1 MGLLGKMLN
10 KALPGVRMQDP
21 VRGQAQVVACSDY
34 HGRGINQSC
43 TMELVVQGDGVPPTR
58 HQHLG
63 LVHRDKWPAPGMALP
78 ITIDRADPAKMY
90 ILWDEVQNSRERDA
104 QAAEA
109 LAAQMRRDGAPPD
122 A

>member
-10 KALPGVRMQDP
+10 KALPGIRMQDP
-21 VRGQAQVVACSDY
+21 VRGEAEVVACSDY
-34 HGRGINQSC
+34 HGEGIKQSC
-43 TMELVVQGDGVPPTR
+43 TMELVIHGDGVPPTR

-63 LVHRDKWPAPGMALP
+63 LVHRYKWPAPGMTLP
-78 ITIDRADPAKMY
+78 VTVDRADPAKML
-90 ILWDEVQNSRERDA
+90 ILWDEVQDSRERDA

-109 LAAQMRRDGAPPD
+109 LAARMRREGGRPD